1 MNPAE
6 RVAAARKELA
16 AVRKDLAKI
25 LETEKSRRRG
35 PVIRLLHEV
44 AGMMTPGF
52 PYTSQAGQDQV
63 VDTIYKGKRGG
74 TFLDIGA
81 FNGVTGSNTCYFE
94 KWRGWTGH
102 LVEPVAE
109 NRDAAAQWRSA
120 PILPYA
126 VSDTDGEADFIAITK
141 GYTQMSGLEE
151 TYDPAMLKRV
161 RSDKRHAEDRI
172 TVKTRTLNSI
182 FAEAGVTSV
191 DFVSL
196 DIEGGEMAALRAFD
210 FDAHEVGVWAIENN
224 TGDRALGKFMDE
236 KGYKLAEFCGV
247 DDIYISKTLAP

>member
-6 RVAAARKELA
+6 RVAAARKDLA
-16 AVRKDLAKI
+16 EVRTQLAKI

-63 VDTIYKGKRGG
+63 VDTIFKGKRDG
-74 TFLDIGA
+74 TFLDVGA
-81 FNGVTGSNTCYFE
+81 FNGVTGSNTAFFE

-109 NRDAAAQWRSA
+109 NREAAAQWRTA

-126 VSDTDGEADFIAITK
+126 VSDSDGEASFIAITK
-141 GYTQMSGLEE
+141 GYTQMSGLED
-151 TYDPAMLKRV
+151 TYDPALLKRV

-172 TVKTRTLNSI
+172 TVETRTLNSI
-182 FAEAGVTSV
+182 FAEAGVNAV

-196 DIEGGEMAALRAFD
+196 DVEGGEMAALRAFD
-210 FDAHEVGVWAIENN
+210 FEAHSVGVWAIENN
-224 TGDRALGKFMDE
+224 TGSRDLGKFMQD

-247 DDIYISKTLAP
+247 DDIYISTSLAP